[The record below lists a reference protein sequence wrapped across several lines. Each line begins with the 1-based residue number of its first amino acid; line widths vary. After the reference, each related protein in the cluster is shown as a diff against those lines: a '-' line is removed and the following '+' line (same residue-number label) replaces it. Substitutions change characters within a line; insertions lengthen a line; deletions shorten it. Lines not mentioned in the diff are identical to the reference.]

1 MLCENCKKNI
11 ATTYFKQTVNGKSSE
26 IFLCSECAAKLGLDN
41 SMTNFGFD
49 SMLPNFFS
57 AATELQEVRCPDC
70 GMLYSDIV
78 KTGRVGCDK
87 CYETFSKRL
96 TGAINRIHGNK
107 KHVGKVPLSFA
118 GNKATDIKKLRKEL
132 EKAIRDENFEQA
144 AVLRDKIKAAEA
156 ENGKEA

>member
-96 TGAINRIHGNK
+96 IGAINRIHGNK
-107 KHVGKVPLSFA
+107 KHVG
-118 GNKATDIKKLRKEL
+118 
-132 EKAIRDENFEQA
+132 
-144 AVLRDKIKAAEA
+144 
-156 ENGKEA
+156 